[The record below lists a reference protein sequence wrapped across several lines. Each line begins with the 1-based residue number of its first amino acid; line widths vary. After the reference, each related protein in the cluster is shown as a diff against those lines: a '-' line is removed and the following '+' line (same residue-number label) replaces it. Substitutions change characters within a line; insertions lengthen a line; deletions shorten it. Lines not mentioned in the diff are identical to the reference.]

1 MGAEG
6 GSPECNKPKCLIL
19 FLRESA
25 LPFMCSF
32 FAQSLVYE
40 AALYNKG
47 TVKGAQV

>member
-19 FLRESA
+19 FLRECVA
-25 LPFMCSF
+25 FYVFVLY
-32 FAQSLVYE
+32 AQSLVYE

-47 TVKGAQV
+47 TVKCAQV